1 MVVEL
6 INYWEG
12 FSEGAIAIRLVIAAL
27 FGSLIGWERVT
38 KNHYHYVG
46 IRTFA
51 LVSLG
56 SAVAIVLNMELALR
70 GDMQTDVGRIPA
82 GVVSGI
88 GFLGAGMILVTGR
101 NRIKGLTT
109 AASIWVTANM
119 GMAVGAGY
127 LKIGTICFAL
137 ILISNRVLQY
147 FSQRVERRSHFMSI
161 YLEVERE
168 KGVMK
173 LRKYISDCGYE
184 LLSMSKVKEKTL
196 QSSDV
201 AISVELD
208 LKEPAE
214 HSKILEK
221 IGSLDYVNYLE
232 EG

>member
-1 MVVEL
+1 MEEL
-6 INYWEG
+6 IGFLEG
-12 FSEGAIAIRLVIAAL
+12 FSETAIAIRLAIATL

-56 SAVAIVLNMELALR
+56 SAVAIVLNMELALK
-70 GDMQTDVGRIPA
+70 GNMQTDVGRIPA

-119 GMAVGAGY
+119 GMAIGGGFLRVG
-127 LKIGTICFAL
+127 TVCFAL
-137 ILISNRVLQY
+137 VMIANRLLQR
-147 FSQRVERRSHFMSI
+147 FSQRVERYSHFISI
-161 YLEVERE
+161 YLEVEKA
-168 KGVMK
+168 KGVVK
-173 LRKYISDCGYE
+173 LRKYLSESGYE
-184 LLSMSKVKEKTL
+184 LLSMSKAKEKPI

-201 AISVELD
+201 AISIELD
-208 LKEPAE
+208 LKGQAE
-214 HSKILEK
+214 HGKVLEK
-221 IGSLDYVNYLE
+221 LGNLDYVNYLE
-232 EG
+232 ES

>member
-1 MVVEL
+1 MKEL
-6 INYWEG
+6 IGFLEG
-12 FSEGAIAIRLVIAAL
+12 YNEAAIAIRLAIATL

-46 IRTFA
+46 IKTFA

-56 SAVAIVLNMELALR
+56 SAVAIVLNMELAL
-70 GDMQTDVGRIPA
+70 GGNMQADVGRIPA

-109 AASIWVTANM
+109 AASLWVTANM
-119 GMAVGAGY
+119 GMAVGGGF
-127 LKIGTICFAL
+127 LTTGVVCFAL
-137 ILISNRVLQY
+137 IMIANRLLQR
-147 FSQRVERRSHFMSI
+147 FSQNVEQRSHFMSI

-173 LRKYISDCGYE
+173 LRKYLSEAGYE

-208 LKEPAE
+208 LIEPTE
-214 HSKILEK
+214 HRQVLEK
-221 IGSLDYVNYLE
+221 LGNLDYVNYLE

>member
-1 MVVEL
+1 MKEL
-6 INYWEG
+6 IGFLEG
-12 FSEGAIAIRLVIAAL
+12 YSEAAIAIRLVIATL
-27 FGSLIGWERVT
+27 FGSLVGWERVT

-46 IRTFA
+46 IKTFA

-70 GDMQTDVGRIPA
+70 GNMQTDVGRIPA

-109 AASIWVTANM
+109 AASLWVTANM
-119 GMAVGAGY
+119 GMAVGGGF
-127 LKIGTICFAL
+127 LTTGVVSFLL
-137 ILISNRVLQY
+137 IMMANRLLQR
-147 FSQRVERRSHFMSI
+147 FSQNVERRSHFMSI

-173 LRKYISDCGYE
+173 LRKYLSEAGYE

-208 LKEPAE
+208 LKEPTE
-214 HSKILEK
+214 HRRVLEK
-221 IGSLDYVNYLE
+221 LGNLDYVNYLE
-232 EG
+232 ES